1 MYIFAKKSMKQFLL
15 FSLIALLFASCGSNP
30 ESDNVAY
37 NPKSFEYTFSLNPL
51 FTADSTVKKFN
62 ATLYLYST
70 LPGNTQLT
78 ITCLGTTPG
87 KKYRAVIYD
96 EDTSQP
102 AKLSAIPSYA
112 FPELLALDSSEIIY
126 SQDLKWDFDSTI
138 QHFPRY
144 LTILY
149 PDSLGLN
156 DGNILIKGKFG
167 KP

>member
-1 MYIFAKKSMKQFLL
+1 MKGFLQL
-15 FSLIALLFASCGSNP
+15 SLIALLFASCGSNP

-37 NPKSFEYTFSLNPL
+37 DPKSFEYNYSLNPL
-51 FTADSTVKKFN
+51 FTADSTIKNFNVK
-62 ATLYLYST
+62 LYLYSA

-78 ITCLGTTPG
+78 ITCEGTKPG
-87 KKYRAVIYD
+87 KKYKAVIYD
-96 EDTSQP
+96 EDTSQTT
-102 AKLSAIPSYA
+102 KLSLLPSYA
-112 FPELLALDSSEIIY
+112 FPELLALDSTEIIY

-156 DGNILIKGKFG
+156 DGNLLIKGKFG